1 MLIGDPIGSEPHETE
16 GRAESCVHAL
26 RHARTSPSI
35 GWPSGVCVQDDH
47 RTMCHLDPGD
57 HAEAIG
63 DPTARAPARQGPSRD
78 ARQLG
83 IHKNFKG
90 MKSTPFGTPVTTTHD
105 ESTSV
110 TYIRT

>member
-1 MLIGDPIGSEPHETE
+1 MVPFFLFNGAIYYRKRL
-16 GRAESCVHAL
+16 RADAAAAV
-26 RHARTSPSI
+26 
-35 GWPSGVCVQDDH
+35 H